1 MQACR
6 LILIE
11 IAGFGRKVKV
21 CLLSAV
27 LDTSG
32 LAPDENVSRY
42 TSAQTRTSNDTT
54 HQQTKA
60 DMPDC
65 THNLTPHEKHAPP
78 LPRAALAVA
87 HT

>member
-1 MQACR
+1 MQV
-6 LILIE
+6 IL

-21 CLLSAV
+21 CLLSAF

-42 TSAQTRTSNDTT
+42 TSAQTSNVQNDTT
-54 HQQTKA
+54 HQHRQKQTCL
-60 DMPDC
+60 PD
-65 THNLTPHEKHAPP
+65 TNNLTPHEKHAPP